1 MSGEIRF
8 LGSLWYKELSNPYE
22 SLNKTVLAGFDGAEV
37 SIEYPLL
44 DEKEVDVSALSDFSR
59 NYYLGVHLPWRD
71 VNLASPIPEIR
82 EGALKYLRRVI
93 SVLDKAEPQYY
104 VLHVTTASIGCRNS
118 IRCVEKAAD
127 ALTVLGRET
136 AAKIIVETTSGPC
149 CGNLSTIGLLVDEAE
164 GVGVCLDIA
173 QLVAEVLREGEE
185 GYGRLVDEVI
195 ESLPPNVWDAAEL
208 THIHGWEIRGR
219 RVLPHRYPSDE
230 QIAALRKFLRSVIE
244 RTGRLVAV
252 FEVFYDSRGNTVH
265 SWELSPLL
273 REIARGM

>member
-93 SVLDKAEPQYY
+93 SVLDRAEPQYY

-136 AAKIIVETTSGPC
+136 TAKIIVETTSGPC

-185 GYGRLVDEVI
+185 GCGRLVDEVI